1 MPSPTLRVGLLAAAL
16 ALGGALVPV
25 KAGASEEVAVFAA
38 SSLTTA
44 LEEVAALWNQ
54 ETGNKAL
61 IVPASSAAL
70 ARQIAQGAPADVYIS
85 ASIVW
90 MDYLEDA
97 ALIRV
102 ETRRDVL
109 SNSLVLIAHGADAE
123 PVLLSADLDFPALL
137 GDDYLAMG
145 LVEAVPAG
153 VYGKAALT
161 SLGLWDD
168 ITDRIAQTD
177 TVRAALAHV
186 ATGNAP
192 FGIVYATDAQADPR
206 VSVVA
211 AFPGTSHEPIT
222 YPAAVVASSTTP
234 EAEAFL
240 GYISGPDASAVFSRH
255 GFGLVG

>member
-16 ALGGALVPV
+16 ALGGTLTPV
-25 KAGASEEVAVFAA
+25 QAGASEVAVFAA

-44 LEEVAALWNQ
+44 LEEVAALWQ
-54 ETGNKAL
+54 QKTGNKAL

-102 ETRRDVL
+102 ETRRDIL
-109 SNSLVLIAHGADAE
+109 SNSLVLIAHGADAT
-123 PVLLSADLDFPALL
+123 PVLLSPELDVPALL

-153 VYGKAALT
+153 VYGKAALI

-168 ITDRIAQTD
+168 LAGRIAQTD

-211 AFPGTSHEPIT
+211 AFPATSHPPIT
-222 YPAAVVASSTTP
+222 YPAAVVASSTAP

-240 GYISGPDASAVFSRH
+240 GYISGPDAGAVFSRH